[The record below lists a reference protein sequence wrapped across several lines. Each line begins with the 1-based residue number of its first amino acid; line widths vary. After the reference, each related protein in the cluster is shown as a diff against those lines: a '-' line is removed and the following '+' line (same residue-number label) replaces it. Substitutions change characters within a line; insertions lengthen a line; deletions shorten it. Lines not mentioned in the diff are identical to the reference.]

1 MAKNK
6 DDKIL
11 ETEEVVATGV
21 EDTEVVIT
29 EGDNITDDAETTVD
43 DSKAVAA
50 DTTDDEAANAVSDD
64 SAAVVDDTADNSEED
79 DAKDTAEPE
88 VVTPAPVAVGTR
100 KVKSTN
106 RIMKVY
112 AHPSEKAKCHSFVGT
127 YVVTGAVVGN
137 FKQIV
142 CNVPGIG
149 KFTGYLL
156 SR

>member
-43 DSKAVAA
+43 DSTA
-50 DTTDDEAANAVSDD
+50 DTTDNEAANAVSDD
-64 SAAVVDDTADNSEED
+64 SAAVVDDTADNSEGD
-79 DAKDTAEPE
+79 DAEGTAEPE
-88 VVTPAPVAVGTR
+88 AVTPAPVAFGTR

-127 YVVTGAVVGN
+127 YVVTGVVVGN